1 MKHINVLEDVLVIG
15 GVAVSLSMIQ
25 TILGI
30 VILSCQV
37 VLIITKAIIK
47 IVNLYKQKRY
57 KEIEDT
63 LNDAKG
69 ELENLK
75 DKVNDKQD

>member
-1 MKHINVLEDVLVIG
+1 MKHINVLEDFLIIG
-15 GVAVSLSMIQ
+15 GTAISLSMIQ

-37 VLIITKAIIK
+37 VLILIKAGLKIYNLIK
-47 IVNLYKQKRY
+47 EKKY
-57 KEIEDT
+57 KEVEQCID
-63 LNDAKG
+63 DAKG

-75 DKVNDKQD
+75 DKDGK

>member
-1 MKHINVLEDVLVIG
+1 MKHINVLEDALIIG
-15 GVAVSLSMIQ
+15 GTAVSLTMIQ

-37 VLIITKAIIK
+37 VLILIKAGMKIYQLIK
-47 IVNLYKQKRY
+47 NRKYD
-57 KEIEDT
+57 EIEQCIDET
-63 LNDAKG
+63 KG

-75 DKVNDKQD
+75 NKDGKH

>member
-1 MKHINVLEDVLVIG
+1 MKHINVLEDVLIIG
-15 GVAVSLSMIQ
+15 GTAVSLSMIQ

-37 VLIITKAIIK
+37 ILIIVKAGMK
-47 IVNLYKQKRY
+47 IYNLAKEKKY
-57 KEIEDT
+57 KEIEQCIDET
-63 LNDAKG
+63 KG

-75 DKVNDKQD
+75 DKDGK